1 MLLVVLI
8 GLSIPPQG
16 FFVFIRY
23 DDLLPFPSD
32 SFVFLLIK
40 CRSPRP
46 EQWQA
51 NTLHDIYILLQ
62 KAFIVNIICRFTH
75 NKLLDHIEFTT
86 VLLID
91 TTDAGGDQVNFTG
104 VRQVS
109 IP

>member
-1 MLLVVLI
+1 MTSYHSRLI
-8 GLSIPPQG
+8 PLS
-16 FFVFIRY
+16 FCLSNAVHH
-23 DDLLPFPSD
+23 
-32 SFVFLLIK
+32 V
-40 CRSPRP
+40 RS
-46 EQWQA
+46 
-51 NTLHDIYILLQ
+51 NGKLTLSMIYILPQ